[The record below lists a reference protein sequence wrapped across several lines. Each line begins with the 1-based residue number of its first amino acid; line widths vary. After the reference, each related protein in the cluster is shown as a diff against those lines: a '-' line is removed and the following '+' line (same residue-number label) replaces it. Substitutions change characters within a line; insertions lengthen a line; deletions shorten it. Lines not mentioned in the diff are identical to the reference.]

1 MRTSKIVP
9 KGPKAAQTPLP
20 GDVCRGKVS
29 VGNEVCGG
37 YGRQRQTGVNQQQAV
52 RQRRLVVYGLLFEVG
67 LGVVADGADFGGL
80 GTDVQVAAVAA
91 LPDLDALAREDLAL
105 LHAPSH
111 HIRRAVPLPQVA
123 GLQGAL
129 CA

>member
-67 LGVVADGADFGGL
+67 LGVVADGADFATSPTKANL
-80 GTDVQVAAVAA
+80 AAISSKPSSRAVAA
-91 LPDLDALAREDLAL
+91 KPAYMSV
-105 LHAPSH
+105 HS
-111 HIRRAVPLPQVA
+111 
-123 GLQGAL
+123 
-129 CA
+129 

>member
-1 MRTSKIVP
+1 M
-9 KGPKAAQTPLP
+9 
-20 GDVCRGKVS
+20 S

-80 GTDVQVAAVAA
+80 GADVQVAAVAA
-91 LPDLDALAREDLAL
+91 LPAKRSVTLK
-105 LHAPSH
+105 
-111 HIRRAVPLPQVA
+111 
-123 GLQGAL
+123 GLVIL
-129 CA
+129 